1 LPELGGAANGVGPA
15 DEGDEFDF
23 DVAEAGSR

>member
-1 LPELGGAANGVGPA
+1 LPELGGAASGFGPD
-15 DEGDEFDF
+15 DEGDELDF